1 MGLGAKVWPKII
13 CKCSNPTLRQILIE
27 KIEYIQT
34 KQNLL
39 KNTNRLIDTDLKKLN
54 EIITSS

>member
-1 MGLGAKVWPKII
+1 MGLGAKVWSKII

-39 KNTNRLIDTDLKKLN
+39 KNTNRLIDTDFKKLN